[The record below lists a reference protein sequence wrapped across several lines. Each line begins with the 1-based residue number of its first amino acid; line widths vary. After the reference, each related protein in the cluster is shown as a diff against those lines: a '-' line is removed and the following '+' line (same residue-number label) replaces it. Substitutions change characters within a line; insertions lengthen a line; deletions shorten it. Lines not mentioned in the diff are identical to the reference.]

1 MAKLEWL
8 LPALR
13 HNPRAMR
20 TTYLISVVTSQLRGA
35 GTESQVYV
43 DLMGD
48 QGSSGKLMLR
58 NNDPVNFAAGESVGD
73 WCSHPLTFSS

>member
-1 MAKLEWL
+1 
-8 LPALR
+8 
-13 HNPRAMR
+13 MR

-48 QGSSGKLMLR
+48 QGSSGRLMLR